1 MTNNSRYEL
10 SRKVHSE
17 YNKKLKEFES
27 KLASKHKELSKV
39 EQGIKH
45 ESKKT
50 HGSNLSALK
59 AKRGELNASILK
71 LAKEIKQINK
81 EKVKKLRKL

>member
-17 YNKKLKEFES
+17 YNKKLKELES

-39 EQGIKH
+39 EQGIRH
-45 ESKKT
+45 ELKKT
-50 HGSNLSALK
+50 HGSKLSILK

-71 LAKEIKQINK
+71 LIKEIKQINK

>member
-10 SRKVHSE
+10 SKKIYSE
-17 YNKKLKEFES
+17 YNKKLKELES

-39 EQGIKH
+39 EQGIRH

-50 HGSNLSALK
+50 HNSNLSVLK
-59 AKRGELNASILK
+59 AKRSELNAFIFK
-71 LAKEIKQINK
+71 LTKEIKQINK
-81 EKVKKLRKL
+81 KKVKKLRKL